1 MKYYKKFYEVEN
13 NKYYILEADDELY
26 VATESILKI
35 GKKKFSKKYEE
46 LVQGFKLLK
55 LSAPVAVLFNLMLDM
70 KAKDNKASEDM
81 ITYEKLSNKFIKD
94 SIKSNYDNVFDEQL
108 KQLEEWYEDLSS
120 KVDDKKKLIKKYNEL
135 KDHINR
141 NNPIKNG
148 LINLTNVD
156 YTECNIVRSMIK
168 NGLEHLY
175 TEKVTNFVNNVFLY
189 DLDCFGTVTIY
200 KVTTVK
206 NVVKSMESFIYDRK
220 LIEELMKF
228 IYENDNKKEGK

>member
-13 NKYYILEADDELY
+13 NKYYVLEADDELY

-55 LSAPVAVLFNLMLDM
+55 LSAPIAVLFNLILDR
-70 KAKDNKASEDM
+70 KAKDNPISEDM
-81 ITYEKLSNKFIKD
+81 VTYEKLSNKFVKD
-94 SIKSNYDNVFDEQL
+94 SIKNNYDIVFDEQL
-108 KQLEEWYEDLSS
+108 KQLEEWYDDLSK
-120 KVDDKKKLIKKYNEL
+120 KVNDKNKLIKKYNEL

-141 NNPIKNG
+141 NNPTKNG

-156 YTECNIVRSMIK
+156 YTESNIIKCMVK

-200 KVTTVK
+200 KIITIK
-206 NVVKSMESFIYDRK
+206 NVVKSIESFIYDRK

-228 IYENDNKKEGK
+228 IYENDDKKEGK

>member
-13 NKYYILEADDELY
+13 NKYYVLEADDELY

-55 LSAPVAVLFNLMLDM
+55 LSAPVAVLFNLILDM
-70 KAKDNKASEDM
+70 KAKDNPISEDM
-81 ITYEKLSNKFIKD
+81 TTYERLSNKSVKE
-94 SIKSNYDNVFDEQL
+94 SIKSNYDIVFDEQL
-108 KQLEEWYEDLSS
+108 KQLEEWYNDLSN

>member
-1 MKYYKKFYEVEN
+1 MKYYKKFYEVGN

-70 KAKDNKASEDM
+70 KTKDNKASEDM
-81 ITYEKLSNKFIKD
+81 ITYEKLSNKFVKD

-148 LINLTNVD
+148 FINLTNVD

>member
-13 NKYYILEADDELY
+13 NKYYVLEADDELY

-35 GKKKFSKKYEE
+35 SKKKFSKKYEE

-55 LSAPVAVLFNLMLDM
+55 LSAPVAVLFNIILDM
-70 KAKDNKASEDM
+70 KAKDNSISEDM
-81 ITYEKLSNKFIKD
+81 KTYERLSNKFVKD
-94 SIKSNYDNVFDEQL
+94 SIKSNYDIVFDEQL
-108 KQLEEWYEDLSS
+108 KQLEEWYDDLSK
-120 KVDDKKKLIKKYNEL
+120 KVDDKNKLIKKYNEL
-135 KDHINR
+135 KDCINR
-141 NNPIKNG
+141 NNPTNNG

-156 YTECNIVRSMIK
+156 YTECNIVRSMVK

-206 NVVKSMESFIYDRK
+206 NVVKSVESFIYDRK

>member
-13 NKYYILEADDELY
+13 NKYYVLEADDELY

-55 LSAPVAVLFNLMLDM
+55 LSAPVAVLFNIILDM
-70 KAKDNKASEDM
+70 KAKDNSISEDM
-81 ITYEKLSNKFIKD
+81 KTYERLSNKFVKD
-94 SIKSNYDNVFDEQL
+94 SIKSNYDIVFDEQL
-108 KQLEEWYEDLSS
+108 KQLEEWYDDLSK
-120 KVDDKKKLIKKYNEL
+120 KVDDKNKLIKKYNEL
-135 KDHINR
+135 KDCINR
-141 NNPIKNG
+141 NNPTKNG

-156 YTECNIVRSMIK
+156 YTECNIVRSMVK

-206 NVVKSMESFIYDRK
+206 NVVKSIESFIYDRK

>member
-13 NKYYILEADDELY
+13 NKYYVLEADDELY
-26 VATESILKI
+26 VATESVLKI

-55 LSAPVAVLFNLMLDM
+55 LSAPVAVLFNLILDM
-70 KAKDNKASEDM
+70 EAKDNPMSEDM
-81 ITYEKLSNKFIKD
+81 ITYEGLSNKFVKD
-94 SIKSNYDNVFDEQL
+94 SIKGNYDVVFDEQL
-108 KQLEEWYEDLSS
+108 KQLNEWYADLSK
-120 KVDDKKKLIKKYNEL
+120 KVDDKNRLIKKYNEL

-148 LINLTNVD
+148 LINLANID
-156 YTECNIVRSMIK
+156 YTECNIIRSMVK

-200 KVTTVK
+200 KVITVK
-206 NVVKSMESFIYDRK
+206 NVVKSVESFIYDRK